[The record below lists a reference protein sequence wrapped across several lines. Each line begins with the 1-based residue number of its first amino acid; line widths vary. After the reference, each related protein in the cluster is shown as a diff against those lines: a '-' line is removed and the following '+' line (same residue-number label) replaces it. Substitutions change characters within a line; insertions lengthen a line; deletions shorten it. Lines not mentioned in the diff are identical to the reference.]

1 MEEKLCANNMSF
13 SSREGEKISK
23 ITDDT
28 VGTVLKYFEEIS
40 LLTDVTWLFL
50 FRGWNLECLWTKK
63 DENVFTEFAPEN

>member
-1 MEEKLCANNMSF
+1 MPVDNNILQLLVLNDV
-13 SSREGEKISK
+13 EKISK